1 MNDTDVKNALLQRVM
16 SLNIEHL
23 RYKEIWT
30 ELDSLRPEK
39 DMDRGLFSPRHLFL
53 YGESGVG
60 KSTLLRRYA
69 KDNPGYVD
77 VDEDGTEYDIR
88 PVVYTDLPQPFTM
101 SEFYQQIVRALGA
114 PQLAGVRVGDIKRQV
129 LSLIEQQRVEML
141 ILDEM
146 DYILTSRSVKP
157 IEAMES
163 IKSLTNIGNISVVC
177 SGTTATKQLSELNFQ
192 YFRRFPAVKL
202 LRFDK
207 CDEEFCNLLT
217 KIEAHINPPEPLGL
231 GDPGLHIPEL
241 LFQMSQG
248 VLGSLTPVLQ
258 RAYRIMLSEHEL
270 EDLADHG
277 LFVSALLVAKKYVLG
292 ESEEKFLM
300 LLNKAETYES

>member
-1 MNDTDVKNALLQRVM
+1 MSIDLKNALLQRVA

-23 RYKEIWT
+23 RYQEIWT
-30 ELDSLRPEK
+30 ELDSLRPDK
-39 DMDRGLFSPRHLFL
+39 DTNHKHYTARHLFL

-69 KDNPGYVD
+69 AANPGFIE

-101 SEFYQQIVRALGA
+101 SEFYQHIVRALGA
-114 PQLAGVRVGDIKRQV
+114 PQLAGVRVGDVKRQA

-157 IEAMES
+157 IEAMEA

-177 SGTTATKQLSELNFQ
+177 SGTTATKQLSEINFQ
-192 YFRRFPAVKL
+192 YFRRFPSVKL
-202 LRFDK
+202 PRFDK
-207 CDEEFCNLLT
+207 CDEQFCSLLT
-217 KIEAHINPPEPLGL
+217 KIEEYISPPQPVGL
-231 GDPGLHIPEL
+231 GNSEMYFPQI

-258 RAYRIMLSEHEL
+258 RAYRSILNEHEL
-270 EDLADHG
+270 EGLADPEI
-277 LFVSALLVAKKYVLG
+277 FVNALLAARKYVLG
-292 ESEEKFLM
+292 ESEEKFLD
-300 LLNKAETYES
+300 LLNKAETYEA